1 LDDGLHVRI
10 TADTNVLV
18 RAIVGDDERQA
29 AVAIAELA
37 AADVVVLTMPTLCE
51 LAWVLLRSYK
61 FPVAEVAMTLRG
73 LIAGDTVAVDR
84 LSAEAGL
91 EFLGAGG
98 DFADGVIAFE
108 GRRMGGEV
116 FVSFDTEAVHGL
128 AAQGGSARLLR

>member
-1 LDDGLHVRI
+1 MRI

-61 FPVAEVAMTLRG
+61 FPAPEVAMTLRR

-91 EFLGAGG
+91 AFLDAVG

-116 FVSFDTEAVHGL
+116 FVSFDAKAIDSLTARGE
-128 AAQGGSARLLR
+128 SARLLS